1 MPRRLVIASHN
12 RHKVDELSTMIARG
26 QFATSLEVVSVA
38 SLSGYGPAPEVEE
51 SATTFSGNAVL
62 KADAVASWLRMSGAP
77 YDDLVLADDSGLCV
91 DALDAKP
98 GVYSARFAGPDATD
112 EANNA
117 KLVAELGARGLDS
130 SPAEYV
136 CVLALRNVGPR
147 MFDFTL
153 PDAGALSIIGH
164 CLCIEG
170 SCRGEVRVERRGS
183 GGFGYDPHFWI
194 DGNSARVP
202 GRDGNSASGSGGGA
216 KGRTFAELS
225 PSEKSQRSHRGA
237 AMRRLVQELPIIMK

>member
-1 MPRRLVIASHN
+1 MPRRLVIASRN
-12 RHKVDELSTMIARG
+12 QHKVDELAAMVARG
-26 QFATSLEVVSVA
+26 QFATVLEVVSVA
-38 SLSGYGPAPEVEE
+38 ALPGYSPPPEVEE

-62 KADAVASWLRMSGAP
+62 KADAIAGWLRMNGAP
-77 YDDLVLADDSGLCV
+77 RDDLVLADDSGLCV
-91 DALDAKP
+91 DALEGKP

-112 EANNA
+112 EDNNA
-117 KLVAELGARGLDS
+117 KLVSELQARGLDS

-153 PDAGALSIIGH
+153 PDAGALYIIGH

-183 GGFGYDPHFWI
+183 GGFGYDPHFWM
-194 DGNSARVP
+194 DGAT
-202 GRDGNSASGSGGGA
+202 
-216 KGRTFAELS
+216 GRTFAEIG
-225 PSEKSQRSHRGA
+225 PGEKSQRSHRGS